1 MPIPYAIDP
10 TLHGGPPAPPVLD
23 DGFHPPQRNR
33 AATHP
38 VEPEAPEPG
47 VPGAPE
53 PAPPNPSHLPVAPE
67 FAPEWRPVEPEDPGT
82 RAPLP

>member
-1 MPIPYAIDP
+1 MPIPYTVDP
-10 TLHGGPPAPPVLD
+10 SLHGGPPRPPVLD
-23 DGFHPPQRNR
+23 DGFHPPPRQD

-38 VEPEAPEPG
+38 VEPEPPG
-47 VPGAPE
+47 PGAPE
-53 PAPPNPSHLPVAPE
+53 PAPAPAPSALPVEPE

>member
-10 TLHGGPPAPPVLD
+10 SLHGGPPAPSVLE
-23 DGFHPPQRNR
+23 DGFRPPLRHD
-33 AATHP
+33 ASTHP
-38 VEPEAPEPG
+38 VEPEPPEPG
-47 VPGAPE
+47 MPE
-53 PAPPNPSHLPVAPE
+53 PIAPNPSHLPVEPE